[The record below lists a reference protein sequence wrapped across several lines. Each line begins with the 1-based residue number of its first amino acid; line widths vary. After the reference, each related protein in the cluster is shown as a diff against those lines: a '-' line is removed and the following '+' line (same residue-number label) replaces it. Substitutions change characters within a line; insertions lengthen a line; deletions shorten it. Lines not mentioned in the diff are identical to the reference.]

1 MSYYYPTDPP
11 YFLFVVSLLA
21 GIACGRAFEVSLRE
35 RVDAW
40 SSGKTVLQ
48 ISGAPIQVPYGG
60 MAISVGVFL
69 AAGLEIFGFPPSLA
83 YPVAVLLTIGS
94 GLFVWRQLTRMMVEL
109 ERGGSTALDLDV
121 EG

>member
-1 MSYYYPTDPP
+1 MSYYYPVEPP
-11 YFLFVVSLLA
+11 YFLFVASLAA

-35 RVDAW
+35 CVAAW
-40 SSGKTVLQ
+40 SAGKAVLQ
-48 ISGAPIQVPYGG
+48 VNGAPVQVPYLG

-83 YPVAVLLTIGS
+83 YPVSSLLTIGS
-94 GLFVWRQLTRMMVEL
+94 AAFVWRQLTKMMVEL
-109 ERGGSTALDLDV
+109 EKGGSAAMDLDI